1 MSKKVLVLSGSPRK
15 GGNSDLL
22 CDQFVKGA
30 KEAGH
35 QVEKVFVNSKK
46 ISPCKG
52 CYYCENHNGLCSIKD
67 DMAVILDK
75 IQAADVVVLASP
87 VYFYS
92 ISAQMKT
99 VIDRC
104 VARWQQIEN
113 KDFYYIM
120 TAADDSKAVED
131 CTLECFRGFASCLE
145 GSQEKG
151 VLCGKGV
158 HAKGE
163 IKEKA
168 IFKKAYEMGR
178 KV

>member
-1 MSKKVLVLSGSPRK
+1 MAKKVLILSGSPRK

-22 CDQFVKGA
+22 CDQFAKGA
-30 KEAGH
+30 QTAGH
-35 QVEKVFVNSKK
+35 QVEKVFVNGKK

-52 CYYCENHNGLCSIKD
+52 CYYCETHNGLCAIKD
-67 DMAVILDK
+67 DMATLLDK
-75 IQAADVVVLASP
+75 IQAADVLVLASP

-92 ISAQMKT
+92 VNAQMKA

-113 KDFYYIM
+113 KEFYYIM
-120 TAADDSKAVED
+120 TSADDSKTVMD
-131 CTLECFRGFASCLE
+131 CTLECFRGFADCLE

-151 VLCGKGV
+151 VLYGKGLYS
-158 HAKGE
+158 KGE
-163 IKEKA
+163 VKDQP